1 MRLPTCIWRNY
12 ESFSITPINYFDYKN
27 KPILTVD
34 NDMSTNVC
42 VNTVI

>member
-1 MRLPTCIWRNY
+1 MSHFPLHPL
-12 ESFSITPINYFDYKN
+12 NYFDYKN

-42 VNTVI
+42 VSTVI